1 MFMKAS
7 IKIFY
12 AILFACAISACER
25 DLESEGLTEGLIR
38 YPSITLNEGDAY
50 TVIAGGGTFEDPGAV
65 ALLGEEDISDE
76 IIVDG
81 NVDTSTPGV
90 YPVNYTVSVENEI
103 GEQSTVTETRF
114 VIVTSE
120 DISDVDLSGDYIGTG
135 FSANPATVHVTK
147 LADGWY
153 NIPDVLS
160 SANGINVNFA
170 HLGGDAIEIPEQS
183 TPFGV
188 VTTNAAGAS
197 ATKTSNGFT
206 WTVFISCC
214 GNFGPITFVKQ

>member
-1 MFMKAS
+1 MKAS
-7 IKIFY
+7 IKIIY
-12 AILFACAISACER
+12 AILFAGAISACER
-25 DLESEGLTEGLIR
+25 DLESEGIAEGIIR
-38 YPSITLNEGDAY
+38 YPSITLNEGEAFS
-50 TVIAGGGTFEDPGAV
+50 VVAGGGEFEDPGAV
-65 ALLGEEDISDE
+65 ALLGEDDISEE
-76 IIVDG
+76 IVVEG
-81 NVDTSTPGV
+81 EVDTSTPGV

-103 GEQSTVTETRF
+103 GEQSVVTETRF
-114 VIVTSE
+114 VIVTAE

-135 FSANPATVHVTK
+135 FAANPVTVHVTK
-147 LADGWY
+147 IADGWY

-170 HLGGDAIEIPEQS
+170 HLGGDVIEIPDQV

-197 ATKTSNGFT
+197 ATKTANGFT

-214 GNFGPITFVKQ
+214 GNFGPITFVQQ

>member
-1 MFMKAS
+1 MKTL

-12 AILFACAISACER
+12 VIPLACVISACER
-25 DLESEGLTEGLIR
+25 DLASEGIAEGIIR
-38 YPSITLNEGDAY
+38 YPAITLNEGEAF
-50 TVIAGGGTFEDPGAV
+50 TVVAGGGEFEDPGAV
-65 ALLGEEDISDE
+65 ALLGEDDISDQ
-76 IIVDG
+76 IVVTG
-81 NVDTSTPGV
+81 EVDTSTPGV
-90 YPVNYTVSVENEI
+90 YPINYTVSVENEI

-120 DISDVDLSGDYIGTG
+120 DLSDVDLSGDYIGTG
-135 FSANPATVHVTK
+135 FAANPITVHVTK

-170 HLGGDAIEIPEQS
+170 HLGGDVIEIPEQV

-214 GNFGPITFVKQ
+214 GNFGPVTFVKQ